1 MGGMGRKDTG
11 FSVSATPGG
20 DLFVAAI
27 KSCWMSL
34 SFRSE
39 PKENHALEDE
49 LCQATRFSLQL

>member
-1 MGGMGRKDTG
+1 MGRRDAE
-11 FSVSATPGG
+11 FSVSATPGR

-34 SFRSE
+34 SLRSE

-49 LCQATRFSLQL
+49 LCQATRFSLQF